1 MGEQNQNNDFMKTTL
16 PKRSLVIKE
25 RLDEITK
32 EILATLN
39 DKVVMIILFGSYARG
54 DWVHDEYREGNVIY
68 IYQSD
73 LDIMVIVKKK
83 YSNISRIRMESEIEN
98 RLKKKGL
105 LGARY
110 VIEEQPSVSLVIES
124 IADVNKHLGDNRYFF
139 ADVKKEGVVLYDS
152 EEYKLEEP
160 RDLSWEERR
169 EIARQEYDIWFEGGS
184 KFFIGVNAYLK
195 EDEYSLA
202 AFELHQATE
211 HFYNAIL
218 LVFANYKYKGHDIK
232 KLGARAG
239 NYNADLLT
247 IFPCATKEQEEMFE
261 LLRDAYIKARYDRD
275 YKITREQLLLLCAR
289 YFSPPLRQKRSPL
302 HTNFFAALCHPP
314 F

>member
-1 MGEQNQNNDFMKTTL
+1 MKTDL
-16 PKRSLVIKE
+16 PERSLVIKE

-32 EILATLN
+32 EILAIAK

-54 DWVHDEYREGNVIY
+54 DWVHDEYKEGNVIY

-73 LDIMVIVKKK
+73 LDIMMIVRKK
-83 YSNISRIRMESEIEN
+83 YNNISRIRMEREIES
-98 RLKKKGL
+98 RLKKKNL

-110 VIEEQPSVSLVIES
+110 VIDEQPSISLVIES

-139 ADVKKEGVVLYDS
+139 SDIKKEGILLYDS
-152 EEYKLEEP
+152 SEYKLEEP
-160 RDLSWEERR
+160 RELNWQERR
-169 EIARQEYDIWFEGGS
+169 EIAKQEYDIWFEGGS
-184 KFFIGVNAYLK
+184 EFC
-195 EDEYSLA
+195 SLFHDALAKDFLNKA
-202 AFELHQATE
+202 AFLLHQATE

-247 IFPCATKEQEEMFE
+247 IFPCATKEQEEVFE
-261 LLRDAYIKARYDRD
+261 LLRDAYIKARYDRN
-275 YKITREQLLLLCAR
+275 YKITKEQLLYLIERVEKLQQLTKEICLEYIDR
-289 YFSPPLRQKRSPL
+289 V
-302 HTNFFAALCHPP
+302 TVT
-314 F
+314 

>member
-39 DKVVMIILFGSYARG
+39 NKVVMIILFGSYARG

-139 ADVKKEGVVLYDS
+139 ADVKKEGVVLYNS
-152 EEYKLEEP
+152 GEYELAEP
-160 RDLSWEERR
+160 KDLPWKERR
-169 EIARQEYDIWFEGGS
+169 EIAKQEYDLWFKGGLE
-184 KFFIGVNAYLK
+184 FLK
-195 EDEYSLA
+195 AAHFSLSEEA
-202 AFELHQATE
+202 LNNSAFQLHQATE
-211 HFYNAIL
+211 HFFNAIL

-232 KLGARAG
+232 KLGARAS

-261 LLRDAYIKARYDRD
+261 LLRDAYIKARYDRN
-275 YKITREQLLLLCAR
+275 YKITREQLLYLIERVEKLQNLTKKICLEYIDR
-289 YFSPPLRQKRSPL
+289 TS
-302 HTNFFAALCHPP
+302 
-314 F
+314 